1 MSDEEYYEEE
11 DEVEEEEEEEEYEEE
26 EEEEAKEDLHEKK
39 SVRSEISQGE
49 SDGNFLK
56 ARLEAKKG
64 ELDEQLMEYINEWR
78 KQRSKEEEELKRLKE
93 KQAKRK
99 EVRAE
104 QEKKLAQQKKEEE
117 ERMRREEAEKKAKE
131 AEEKRKRLEEAEKK
145 RQAMMAAQKEKQQA
159 AGSQSG
165 SRKDGPGMANIEES
179 RRQMTKTKEQLEE
192 EKKISLSI
200 RIKPLD
206 LESLDSDGLRQKATD
221 LWDTIIRLETE
232 KYDIEEKQKRQNYD
246 LKELKERQKQQL
258 RQKAMKKGLD
268 PEALTGKYPPKIRM
282 YSKYERR
289 TDTRTYDDRKKL
301 YEGGWTVLYSE
312 VLEKDWKEKHD
323 DWAKRSKA
331 KLPKWFGERPG
342 KKTGDPESPDGGDEA
357 AETALEVE
365 EDDDEEE
372 PKEDEEEEEEEEEE
386 E

>member
-11 DEVEEEEEEEEYEEE
+11 EEVEEEEEEEEYEEE
-26 EEEEAKEDLHEKK
+26 EEEEAKEAALEKK

-49 SDGNFLK
+49 SDGNYLRE
-56 ARLEAKKG
+56 RLEAKKG
-64 ELDEQLMEYINEWR
+64 ALDEQLMEYIDEWR
-78 KQRSKEEEELKRLKE
+78 KQRAKEEDELQRLKE

-117 ERMRREEAEKKAKE
+117 ERMRKEEAEKKAKE

-145 RQAMMAAQKEKQQA
+145 RQAMMAAQKEKQQN
-159 AGSQSG
+159 AGSHSG
-165 SRKDGPGMANIEES
+165 GGRKDAGMSNIQEA
-179 RRQMTKTKEQLEE
+179 RREMTKTKEQLEE

-206 LESLDSDGLRQKATD
+206 LDSLDSDGLRQKASD

-232 KYDIEEKQKRQNYD
+232 KYDIEEKQQRQNYD

-268 PEALTGKYPPKIRM
+268 PEALTQKYPPKIRM

-289 TDTRTYDDRKKL
+289 TDTRTYEDRKKL

-342 KKTGDPESPDGGDEA
+342 KKSGDPESPDDDGEGA
-357 AETALEVE
+357 NTALEVE
-365 EDDDEEE
+365 EDEEE
-372 PKEDEEEEEEEEEE
+372 APQEEEEEEEEEE
-386 E
+386 